1 MLAQRKKP
9 KKKYRDKLR
18 LRPQSELIIALD
30 DLEFSWFPEEAAL
43 VQKMWEAGLHI
54 ADIAEK
60 VDRDDPDEVAL
71 LIMHFAR
78 QGKIQLR
85 KSGVFGDL
93 NSLQELIETSEEFK
107 KALDLTDDEILKY
120 AGEA

>member
-43 VQKMWEAGLHI
+43 VQKIWEQGLHI
-54 ADIAEK
+54 ADIAK
-60 VDRDDPDEVAL
+60 AVKRDQDEVAV
-71 LIMHFAR
+71 LIMHLAR

-85 KSGVFGDL
+85 KSGVFG
-93 NSLQELIETSEEFK
+93 N
-107 KALDLTDDEILKY
+107 
-120 AGEA
+120 G